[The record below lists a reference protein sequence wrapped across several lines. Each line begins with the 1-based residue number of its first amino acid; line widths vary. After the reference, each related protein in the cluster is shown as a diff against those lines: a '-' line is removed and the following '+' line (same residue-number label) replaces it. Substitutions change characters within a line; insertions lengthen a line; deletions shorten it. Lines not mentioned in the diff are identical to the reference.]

1 MILQATM
8 MNFRYL
14 TRNYYWLCGAIFTI
28 IPFLSFSQ
36 CSPSSFAFGDGEYI
50 TYEVNY
56 NIGPIWLKAGRV
68 DFKTKLVNFKGS
80 PCWFITSTGR
90 TVSSIEFLFKVRDS
104 YKTWIDT
111 ATYQTVEF
119 QRYIFENG
127 YRLQNTSWF
136 DYRNRIVLS
145 NTKRNDDPLVTDTI
159 RMKRCTYDMISSCFF
174 IRSMKLDTLL
184 PDQSI
189 PVSLAIDD
197 SVYTIQVKLIG
208 KEIIENIDG
217 IQYNCLKFIATMV
230 EGTVFKKEQEAAIW
244 VTDDKNR
251 IPVYIEAKIIVG
263 YIKVYLKSYTGLK
276 YPLAVIKT
284 K

>member
-1 MILQATM
+1 MYFHLLI
-8 MNFRYL
+8 RI
-14 TRNYYWLCGAIFTI
+14 TRWLCGIICTI
-28 IPFLSFSQ
+28 MPLLTFSQ
-36 CSPSSFAFGDGEYI
+36 CSPSNYAFGDGEYI
-50 TYEVNY
+50 TYEINY
-56 NIGPIWLKAGRV
+56 NLGPIWLKAGKV
-68 DFKTKLVNFKGS
+68 DFNTRLIDFKGT

-90 TVSSIEFLFKVRDS
+90 TVASIEFLFKVRDT

-111 ATYQTVEF
+111 STYKTVEF

-159 RMKRCTYDMISSCFF
+159 PMKPCTYDMLSGSFL
-174 IRSMKLDTLL
+174 IRSMNLDTLRTGQL
-184 PDQSI
+184 I
-189 PVSLAIDD
+189 PLRMAIDD

-217 IQYNCLKFIATMV
+217 NQYRCLKFVATMV
-230 EGTVFKKEQEAAIW
+230 EGTVFENDQEAAFW

-251 IPVYIEAKIIVG
+251 IPVYMEAKIIVG
-263 YIKVYLKSYTGLK
+263 YIKAYLKSYTGLK
-276 YPLAVIKT
+276 FPLAIIKSE
-284 K
+284 